1 MTHTWVSAVAPD
13 DLLGATVSLMWL
25 SARALGIAAWLASSA
40 AVLLGLAVATRLF
53 QRVLRPQTTNVA
65 HRTIAVV
72 TVLLVAGH
80 VALLVPDPYAKLSL
94 LDVFV
99 PGLAARAPLPTALG
113 TVAFLLLL
121 IVVAGSLA
129 RSRLSPRSWR
139 VIHVAAF
146 AVWPLATVH
155 YLVMGTDAMRGWSLA
170 MMTVVVM
177 TMAAV
182 LVRRGFAPPRRPAT
196 PARPA
201 SIGRLRVTVAHV
213 IDETSDARSL
223 LLTVPA
229 DLRHRFNYL
238 PGQHLTVRIPSAQT
252 GSVARC
258 YSLSSSPL
266 IDADLKVTVKRTP
279 GGYASNWLCD
289 NAGVGLEL
297 EVLPPAGVFTPAAGT
312 RELVLFAGG
321 SGITPLMSILK
332 SALAAG
338 SVAVTL
344 VYANRDEDSIIFGTE
359 LETLVR
365 ANPTRLRVHH
375 WLESRLGRP
384 TAAGLAGVLSPR
396 PGAEM
401 FICGPSPFMALVSA
415 GAIEAG
421 WSADRVHVEAF
432 RSLTTDPFAPRPV
445 RASTGAVSASTA
457 EVELDG
463 ETHLVDWPQDSSLVD
478 AMLDAGLDAP
488 YSCLEGACA
497 TCVCTLVKGSVDAGP
512 TEVLDEI
519 ERSQGAILGCQ
530 ARPSSAEVK
539 VRF

>member
-201 SIGRLRVTVAHV
+201 SIGRLRVTVA
-213 IDETSDARSL
+213 
-223 LLTVPA
+223 LT
-229 DLRHRFNYL
+229 
-238 PGQHLTVRIPSAQT
+238 
-252 GSVARC
+252 
-258 YSLSSSPL
+258 
-266 IDADLKVTVKRTP
+266 
-279 GGYASNWLCD
+279 
-289 NAGVGLEL
+289 
-297 EVLPPAGVFTPAAGT
+297 
-312 RELVLFAGG
+312 
-321 SGITPLMSILK
+321 
-332 SALAAG
+332 
-338 SVAVTL
+338 
-344 VYANRDEDSIIFGTE
+344 
-359 LETLVR
+359 
-365 ANPTRLRVHH
+365 
-375 WLESRLGRP
+375 
-384 TAAGLAGVLSPR
+384 
-396 PGAEM
+396 
-401 FICGPSPFMALVSA
+401 
-415 GAIEAG
+415 
-421 WSADRVHVEAF
+421 
-432 RSLTTDPFAPRPV
+432 
-445 RASTGAVSASTA
+445 
-457 EVELDG
+457 
-463 ETHLVDWPQDSSLVD
+463 
-478 AMLDAGLDAP
+478 
-488 YSCLEGACA
+488 
-497 TCVCTLVKGSVDAGP
+497 
-512 TEVLDEI
+512 
-519 ERSQGAILGCQ
+519 CQ
-530 ARPSSAEVK
+530 
-539 VRF
+539 